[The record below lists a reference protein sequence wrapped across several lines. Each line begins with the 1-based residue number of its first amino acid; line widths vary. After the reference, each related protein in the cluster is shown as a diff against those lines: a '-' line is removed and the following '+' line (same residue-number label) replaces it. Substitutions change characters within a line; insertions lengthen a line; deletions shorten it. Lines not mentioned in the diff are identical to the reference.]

1 MIQSTQCIAI
11 VQELQSV
18 NTTAS
23 EASYVIVVLGSCLY
37 SAESFLVQ
45 LVAAFTSS
53 KSVNILYIILP
64 EEVKLPAAGRWLG

>member
-1 MIQSTQCIAI
+1 M
-11 VQELQSV
+11 

-23 EASYVIVVLGSCLY
+23 EASYVIVVLSSCLY
-37 SAESFLVQ
+37 SAKNYLVQ